1 VQLEL
6 FSDIFE
12 YFLAELLFTH
22 VIAHDRVFEVVS
34 AHPMHEHVEGDALTG
49 QLPSGHIL
57 EEFIYLRSFIG
68 GIGTLD
74 DFEELGKF
82 NHPRMV
88 IVHCIN
94 HVLNLLTRLGKPKA
108 DQGVLKF
115 LNADSS

>member
-1 VQLEL
+1 MQLEL
-6 FSDIFE
+6 FSYIFE

-22 VIAHDRVFEVVS
+22 VIAHDRVLEVVS
-34 AHPMHEHVEGDALTG
+34 AHPVHEHVEGDALTG

-57 EEFIYLRSFIG
+57 EEFVYLRSFVG
-68 GIGTLD
+68 GVGTLD

-88 IVHCIN
+88 IVHGIN
-94 HVLNLLTRLGKPKA
+94 HVLDLLTRLGKPKA

-115 LNADSS
+115 LNTDGS